1 MDARQALDF
10 HTPSKRQQEW
20 EHMNRAE
27 KKHALY
33 LQQVEMLK
41 KFLAKHAISQ
51 AQYDKS
57 YHDLT
62 VKMGEAAAS

>member
-1 MDARQALDF
+1 
-10 HTPSKRQQEW
+10 
-20 EHMNRAE
+20 MNRAE

-33 LQQVEMLK
+33 LQQVELLK
-41 KFLAKHAISQ
+41 TFLAHHAISQ

-62 VKMGEAAAS
+62 EKMGEAAS

>member
-1 MDARQALDF
+1 MDLRQTLDLRA
-10 HTPSKRQQEW
+10 PSKRQQKW

-33 LQQVEMLK
+33 LQQVELLK
-41 KFLAKHAISQ
+41 TFLAHHAISQ

-57 YHDLT
+57 YYDLT
-62 VKMGEAAAS
+62 EKMGEAAS